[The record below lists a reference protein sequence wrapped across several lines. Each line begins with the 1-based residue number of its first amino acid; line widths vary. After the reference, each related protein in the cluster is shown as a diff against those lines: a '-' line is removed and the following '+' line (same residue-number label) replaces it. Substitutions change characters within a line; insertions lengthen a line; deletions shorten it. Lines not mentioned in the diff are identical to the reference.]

1 MKRIIFT
8 CLVLS
13 VIFSLNRL
21 ALAQDIQAASNITQ
35 VTVYPGDVLITRTAV
50 LKAESGEHKIIFADI
65 IPEIDENSLR
75 VSAGGNALVKVLG
88 VELKKKYLEETPQEK
103 VKKIQDQIQGLEDD
117 KRRLNDEIRA
127 LGDEKQFL
135 DSVRLFSTGQI
146 PKDLVTRMPPAKELD
161 DTLKFLSLRIKEN
174 YNKVVDADLSMRELD
189 KKIQALRQELSEVQG
204 PGRKLVRSIEAQ
216 IEVDKPGNLD
226 LSVSYL
232 ARGASWQPLY
242 DARANFDKSE
252 VELVSQGIIR
262 QNTGED
268 WTDVVVYLS
277 TAKPAIGGSL
287 PYVNSWIL
295 RPYQPRKRDYDYAE
309 KAEIRMLKGTMQT
322 EAFKSMDA
330 AVGASMPLMK
340 EKEIYSEAQE
350 KGTAVVYK
358 LARKATIKSDNAD
371 HKLPISSQILAAKFE
386 YSSYP
391 RAVLN
396 AYLGS
401 RVTNAK
407 DLQLLGGKVNIF
419 LDGDFVGNSSIGN
432 IGPGEEFDLY
442 LGADDNVKVKREQI
456 EKKVDETLIAG
467 IPSPTKKTVYQYKLT
482 VENYKSKKINVKL
495 FEAMPVSEDDR
506 IKAKVDKVSLE
517 PNKKDW
523 KDRKGVWLWELELE
537 PKAKKEILYSL
548 TVEQPR
554 EMIVEGL

>member
-1 MKRIIFT
+1 MKR
-8 CLVLS
+8 S
-13 VIFSLNRL
+13 VAVFLFL
-21 ALAQDIQAASNITQ
+21 AVSFIVTGPLLAQDIQAASNVTQ
-35 VTVYPGDVLITRTAV
+35 VTIYPRDCLITRTAT
-50 LKAESGEHKIIFADI
+50 LKADAGEHKVIFADI

-75 VSAGGNALVKVLG
+75 VSSSGNAKIKVLG
-88 VELKKKYLEETPQEK
+88 VELKKKFLEETPQEK
-103 VKKIQDQIQGLEDD
+103 VKKIQDQIQALEDD
-117 KRRLNDEIRA
+117 KRRINDDIRA
-127 LGDEKQFL
+127 LADEKQFL
-135 DSVRLFSTGQI
+135 DSVRLFSDGQI

-161 DTLKFLSLRIKEN
+161 DTLKFLSTRLKEN
-174 YNKVVDADLSMRELD
+174 YNKVIDANLNLRELD
-189 KKIQALRQELSEVQG
+189 KKIQALKQELSAVQG
-204 PGRKLVRSIEAQ
+204 PGRKLTRSIEAQ
-216 IEVDKPGNLD
+216 IEVEKPGSLD

-232 ARGASWQPLY
+232 ARGASWEPIY
-242 DARANFDKSE
+242 DARANFEKSE

-268 WTDVVVYLS
+268 WANAVIYLS

-295 RPYQPRKRDYDYAE
+295 RPYQHRKMDYFAEE
-309 KAEIRMLKGTMQT
+309 KAVARSKSVQF
-322 EAFKSMDA
+322 EAMDLE
-330 AVGASMPLMK
+330 VGFGGAMPTLDK
-340 EKEIYSEAQE
+340 KEIYSEAQE

-358 LARKATIKSDNAD
+358 LARKATIKSDGTE
-371 HKLPISSQILAAKFE
+371 HKLPISSQILASKFE

-419 LDGDFVGNSSIGN
+419 LDGDFVGNSSIDN
-432 IGPGEEFDLY
+432 IGPEEEFDLY
-442 LGADDNVKVKREQI
+442 LGADESVKVKREQI
-456 EKKVDETLIAG
+456 EKKVDETLIGG

-482 VENYKSKKINVKL
+482 VENYKAKKISVKL

-506 IKAKVDKVSLE
+506 IKVKIDKVSLE

-523 KDRKGVWLWELELE
+523 KDRKGVWLWEMELE
-537 PKAKKEILYSL
+537 PKAKKEVFYSI
-548 TVEQPR
+548 TIEHPR
-554 EMIVEGL
+554 EMSIEGL